1 MSIPAF
7 VSVAAAVAA
16 PVVFA
21 CNMKALSHEERVH
34 HAANTHR
41 LTAAVVET
49 QEGESSLRFR
59 IAEERMDLPALAEW
73 VRLERKC
80 CPFFTFTIEIEGGAG
95 ATWLTLSG
103 PPGVKEFIRLELGL
117 S

>member
-1 MSIPAF
+1 MPITAF
-7 VSVAAAVAA
+7 VSVAAAAAA
-16 PVVFA
+16 PIVFA
-21 CNMKALSHEERVH
+21 CNMKALTHTERVQ

-49 QEGESSLRFR
+49 QEGERSFRFR
-59 IAEERMDLPALAEW
+59 IAEERMDLTALAEW

-80 CPFFTFTIEIEGGAG
+80 CPFFTFAIEVEGETG

-117 S
+117 T